1 MKALEKRFIP
11 KMNEHVTFVGFGALE
26 IGRDWGLGTEE
37 TLLRPEDGEAEE
49 VLQTVLDVGIN
60 LIDTASAYHRSEERI
75 GRFLHDRRQEYLLAS
90 KCGEHS
96 REPNTYYD
104 YSYAGIAG
112 SIDRSLS
119 LLRTDVIDIM
129 QIHFGPEPEE
139 VLARGETVGAMKD
152 ARQAGK
158 VRFLGASIDGAMA
171 SRCIESGEFDVMQM
185 SYNLLH
191 QENGANIERAANL
204 GMGVFIRTG
213 LGNGLLTSRVMP
225 MLGTVEDGPTIR
237 LLLELVDN
245 DPSALSSLAL
255 RFLYANPHI
264 SSVLLGT
271 KKAEHVKDN
280 LQLLER
286 PFGDEG
292 VLPQAIA
299 IVDAR
304 DSYTAR
310 AD

>member
-1 MKALEKRFIP
+1 
-11 KMNEHVTFVGFGALE
+11 
-26 IGRDWGLGTEE
+26 
-37 TLLRPEDGEAEE
+37 
-49 VLQTVLDVGIN
+49 
-60 LIDTASAYHRSEERI
+60 
-75 GRFLHDRRQEYLLAS
+75 
-90 KCGEHS
+90 
-96 REPNTYYD
+96 
-104 YSYAGIAG
+104 
-112 SIDRSLS
+112 
-119 LLRTDVIDIM
+119 
-129 QIHFGPEPEE
+129 
-139 VLARGETVGAMKD
+139 MKD

-191 QENGANIERAANL
+191 QENGANIKRAANL

-304 DSYTAR
+304 DSYTGR